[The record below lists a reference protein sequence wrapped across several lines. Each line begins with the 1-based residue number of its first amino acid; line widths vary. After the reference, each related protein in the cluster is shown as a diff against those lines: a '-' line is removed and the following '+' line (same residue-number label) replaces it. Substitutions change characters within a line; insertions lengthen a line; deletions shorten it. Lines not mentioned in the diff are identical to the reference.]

1 MAQTEKLKSCNAWK
15 RKKESRG
22 ICVFM
27 CVCVCWCVRGIKGLS
42 LRRKQE
48 VKSS

>member
-27 CVCVCWCVRGIKGLS
+27 CVCVLVCEGDKG
-42 LRRKQE
+42 
-48 VKSS
+48 VKPPEETGG